1 MARLKRDERAC
12 PLCGETIKAVAVR
25 CRYCHADVEPLAI
38 PDPAAQ
44 NRPKIQ
50 RTLPG
55 RAEAEP
61 KSEVDSASTLESE
74 NEPETDLGS
83 ESDAAETDEKS
94 TRPALTVQTVGAAL
108 GKNLTVVLAV
118 LVLIAGIGVGVSWWR
133 ADQPS
138 AVAPNGALVGDEAR
152 TQVLVEAADL
162 ATRALSYNYKTL
174 DNDMEVARARMTPGF
189 QKEYDATMA
198 QVRDNTVK
206 NKKIEGPTTSQGS
219 PRSASLRPLAIM
231 LPQVGVSMFGGM
243 PAPRIDRLPSTINA
257 TATPSKV
264 IDIIAGTTFGKISRM
279 RIRGVLAPMVF
290 AAMTNSRSDHVSV
303 EARVIRPRMGTDTMP
318 MAKVTVTV
326 LRRSL
331 VSSVPARTANS
342 VSAKTICGI
351 ANMMLKLLVISAS
364 MRPRK

>member
-206 NKKIEGPTTSQGS
+206 NKISLQAVTMSSAIVSATENKAEVLLFLNQTTE
-219 PRSASLRPLAIM
+219 SAANKNQQL
-231 LPQVGVSMFGGM
+231 
-243 PAPRIDRLPSTINA
+243 
-257 TATPSKV
+257 
-264 IDIIAGTTFGKISRM
+264 SR
-279 RIRGVLAPMVF
+279 
-290 AAMTNSRSDHVSV
+290 N
-303 EARVIRPRMGTDTMP
+303 
-318 MAKVTVTV
+318 
-326 LRRSL
+326 SL
-331 VSSVPARTANS
+331 VVTLTRGDGDWMMSKL
-342 VSAKTICGI
+342 SALG
-351 ANMMLKLLVISAS
+351 
-364 MRPRK
+364 